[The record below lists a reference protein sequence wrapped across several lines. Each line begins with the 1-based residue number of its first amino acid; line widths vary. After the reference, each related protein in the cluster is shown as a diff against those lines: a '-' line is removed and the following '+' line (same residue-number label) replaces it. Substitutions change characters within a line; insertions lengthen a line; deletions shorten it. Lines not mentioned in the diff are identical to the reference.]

1 MRVLLYRIG
10 LAAGINVENAEE
22 VEMFCILPPSQPHF
36 CVEVDYLFESGLTY
50 HFSGV
55 VHSTLN

>member
-50 HFSGV
+50 QLV
-55 VHSTLN
+55 A